1 MKTYEAMFLLD
12 AGQPNFEEAAAP
24 IRSILDRSGAEV
36 IHLKKWDERRLA
48 YEIKG
53 RRRGLYVLV
62 YFRADPLKVTEI
74 EHDIRLNEKIL
85 RAMILSGEDL
95 TAEKMAQPTPAEVE
109 PPRVE
114 PVEGEVR
121 VERVAEVEVDVLV
134 EEVPPELADKIDE
147 EV

>member
-36 IHLKKWDERRLA
+36 IQLKKWDERRLA

-62 YFRADPLKVTEI
+62 YFRVDPLKVTEI
-74 EHDIRLNEKIL
+74 EHDIRLNEKVL
-85 RAMILSGEDL
+85 RAMILSGEGL
-95 TAEKMAQPTPAEVE
+95 TAEKMAAPTPAEVE
-109 PPRVE
+109 PSRGE
-114 PVEGEVR
+114 PTEGEAPAVR
-121 VERVAEVEVDVLV
+121 VEAAEVDVLV
-134 EEVPPELADKIDE
+134 EEVPAELADKIDE
-147 EV
+147 E